1 MMKRFF
7 VFVCLVVVLALGF
20 VMTGCGSERN
30 GTNEKSES
38 SVKSAESTQ
47 YHLNRE
53 GRYSTVEADI
63 VLTKIDE
70 NSYSVEYSGADAFLE
85 NQRHYIEDLS
95 FKAKMEYYN
104 SVDGY
109 DCYRTTA
116 PSEYGESLWYLSED
130 RDVLLIPAG
139 AYFQFKF
146 NRIE

>member
-7 VFVCLVVVLALGF
+7 VLAGLTVVLAFGF
-20 VMTGCGSERN
+20 LMSGCSSEQS
-30 GTNEKSES
+30 GTNEGSEKPA
-38 SVKSAESTQ
+38 KSAESTQ

-95 FKAKMEYYN
+95 FKAKMEYCN

-130 RDVLLIPAG
+130 RKVLLIPAG
-139 AYFQFKF
+139 VYFQFKF
-146 NRIE
+146 NRIK

>member
-7 VFVCLVVVLALGF
+7 VLVSLLVVLTLGLL
-20 VMTGCGSERN
+20 MTGCSSEQ
-30 GTNEKSES
+30 NETHG
-38 SVKSAESTQ
+38 KSAESTR

-70 NSYSVEYSGADAFLE
+70 NSYSIEYSGADAFLE
-85 NQRHYIEDLS
+85 NRRHYVEDLS
-95 FKAKMEYYN
+95 FKAEMKYYN

-109 DCYRTTA
+109 DCYTTTA
-116 PSEYGESLWYLSED
+116 PSEYGEKLWYLSED

-139 AYFQFKF
+139 VYFKF
-146 NRIE
+146 EFNRVE